1 MRSSNEKG
9 VKSMKSEQE
18 RSGHRRFLQALQHEH
33 LTCAQPD
40 CGGPMDVI
48 DLTPH
53 NGRIKAYQAQ
63 CERCKTIEHITGKEE
78 TSPPWDI
85 ASITMM
91 AEVHL
96 LHDQPT
102 CPFDDTPIT
111 FTSMPNPRRKARY
124 RLSCFYCG
132 RHTEMNWPPPEA
144 KR

>member
-1 MRSSNEKG
+1 MNPSDTS
-9 VKSMKSEQE
+9 
-18 RSGHRRFLQALQHEH
+18 SGHAVPVYRCLLFRGHI
-33 LTCAQPD
+33 T
-40 CGGPMDVI
+40 M
-48 DLTPH
+48 TPLPPL
-53 NGRIKAYQAQ
+53 
-63 CERCKTIEHITGKEE
+63 ERCHTKEQIAGKEQA
-78 TSPPWDI
+78 TLPWDV

-96 LHDQPT
+96 LHEQPN

-132 RHTEMNWPPPEA
+132 RHAELNWPPPEA

>member
-1 MRSSNEKG
+1 
-9 VKSMKSEQE
+9 
-18 RSGHRRFLQALQHEH
+18 
-33 LTCAQPD
+33 
-40 CGGPMDVI
+40 MDVV

-53 NGRIKAYQAQ
+53 LGRIKIYEAE
-63 CERCKTIEHITGKEE
+63 CKRCHTKERMTGKEQ
-78 TSPPWDI
+78 TTPPWDL

-111 FTSMPNPRRKARY
+111 FTSLPNPRRKARY

>member
-1 MRSSNEKG
+1 MDVTDLTSHNAG
-9 VKSMKSEQE
+9 VK
-18 RSGHRRFLQALQHEH
+18 
-33 LTCAQPD
+33 T
-40 CGGPMDVI
+40 
-48 DLTPH
+48 
-53 NGRIKAYQAQ
+53 YQAE
-63 CERCKTIEHITGKEE
+63 CERCHIVESITGEPG
-78 TSPPWDI
+78 TSPSWDV

-91 AEVHL
+91 AEMHL

>member
-1 MRSSNEKG
+1 
-9 VKSMKSEQE
+9 MKSEQE
-18 RSGHRRFLQALQHEH
+18 RTAHRRFVQALQHEK
-33 LTCAQPD
+33 LTCAKPG

-48 DLTPH
+48 EHTSHLA
-53 NGRIKAYQAQ
+53 RIKTYEAE
-63 CERCKTIEHITGKEE
+63 CERCHTKERITGKEQ
-78 TSPPWDI
+78 TSPPWDV
-85 ASITMM
+85 ASVTMM

-111 FTSMPNPRRKARY
+111 FTSLPNPRRKARY
-124 RLSCFYCG
+124 RLSCFYCI

>member
-1 MRSSNEKG
+1 
-9 VKSMKSEQE
+9 MKSEQE
-18 RSGHRRFLQALQHEH
+18 CEAHRRFVQALQREP
-33 LTCAQPD
+33 LSCLNPG
-40 CGGPMDVI
+40 CGGQMDVV

-53 NGRIKAYQAQ
+53 LARIKTYGAECQR
-63 CERCKTIEHITGKEE
+63 CHSKERIIGKEQ
-78 TSPPWDI
+78 TTPSWDL

-96 LHDQPT
+96 LHDQPA

>member
-1 MRSSNEKG
+1 
-9 VKSMKSEQE
+9 MKSEQE
-18 RSGHRRFLQALQHEH
+18 RIAHGRFVQALQHEH
-33 LTCAQPD
+33 LTCTKPG
-40 CGGPMDVI
+40 CGGPMRVA

-53 NGRIKAYQAQ
+53 LARIKNYEAE
-63 CERCKTIEHITGKEE
+63 CERCHTKEQIAGKEQA
-78 TSPPWDI
+78 TPPWDG

-111 FTSMPNPRRKARY
+111 FTSMPDPWRKARY

-132 RHTEMNWPPPEA
+132 RHAEMNWPPPEA

>member
-1 MRSSNEKG
+1 
-9 VKSMKSEQE
+9 MKTDQE
-18 RSGHRRFLQALQHEH
+18 REAHHRFVQALQHEH
-33 LTCAQPD
+33 LTCAKPG
-40 CGGPMDVI
+40 CGGAMDVV

-53 NGRIKAYQAQ
+53 NARIKAYEATCEQ
-63 CERCKTIEHITGKEE
+63 CHLVEKITGREE
-78 TSPPWDI
+78 QQPAWDI

-111 FTSMPNPRRKARY
+111 FISMPNPRRKARY
-124 RLSCFYCG
+124 RLTCFYCG

-144 KR
+144 KG

>member
-1 MRSSNEKG
+1 
-9 VKSMKSEQE
+9 MKSEQARE
-18 RSGHRRFLQALQHEH
+18 AHRRFVQALQHEP
-33 LTCAQPD
+33 LNCPNPG
-40 CGGPMDVI
+40 CGGQMDVV
-48 DLTPH
+48 DLSTPVA
-53 NGRIKAYQAQ
+53 RIKTYEAECQRCHAK
-63 CERCKTIEHITGKEE
+63 ERITGAEQ
-78 TSPPWDI
+78 TTPPWDV

-102 CPFDDTPIT
+102 CPYDDTPIT
-111 FTSMPNPRRKARY
+111 FTSLPNPRRKARY

>member
-1 MRSSNEKG
+1 
-9 VKSMKSEQE
+9 MKSEQD
-18 RSGHRRFLQALQHEH
+18 RQAHHRFVQALQHEH
-33 LTCAQPD
+33 LTCAKPG
-40 CGGPMDVI
+40 CGGPMHTT
-48 DLTPH
+48 DLSQPQE
-53 NGRIKAYQAQ
+53 RIKTYEAE
-63 CERCKTIEHITGKEE
+63 CERCGGKERLSGKE
-78 TSPPWDI
+78 TLTPGWDE

-91 AEVHL
+91 AEAHL

-132 RHTEMNWPPPEA
+132 RQAEMNWPPPEA

>member
-1 MRSSNEKG
+1 MS
-9 VKSMKSEQE
+9 VTDM
-18 RSGHRRFLQALQHEH
+18 
-33 LTCAQPD
+33 
-40 CGGPMDVI
+40 
-48 DLTPH
+48 TPH
-53 NGRIKAYQAQ
+53 HARVKTYEAE
-63 CERCKTIEHITGKEE
+63 CERCHHKEHIDGSEQ

-111 FTSMPNPRRKARY
+111 FISMPNPRRKARY
-124 RLSCFYCG
+124 RLLCYYCG

>member
-1 MRSSNEKG
+1 
-9 VKSMKSEQE
+9 MKSEQE
-18 RSGHRRFLQALQHEH
+18 RLAHHRFVQALQHEH
-33 LTCAQPD
+33 VTCVTPG
-40 CGGPMDVI
+40 CGEPMDVI
-48 DLTPH
+48 DLTSH
-53 NGRIKAYQAQ
+53 NARVKTYEAT
-63 CERCKTIEHITGKEE
+63 CERCHASEKITGREE
-78 TSPPWDI
+78 HAPPWDV

-91 AEVHL
+91 AEMHL
-96 LHDQPT
+96 LHDQPV

>member
-1 MRSSNEKG
+1 
-9 VKSMKSEQE
+9 MKTDQE
-18 RSGHRRFLQALQHEH
+18 RLIHRRFVQALHHEH
-33 LTCAQPD
+33 LTCLKPD
-40 CGGPMDVI
+40 CGGPMKTT

-53 NGRIKAYQAQ
+53 DARIKTYEAE
-63 CERCKTIEHITGKEE
+63 CERCHVTEKITGHEQ
-78 TSPPWDI
+78 TSPAWDV
-85 ASITMM
+85 ASITVM
-91 AEVHL
+91 AEMHL

>member
-1 MRSSNEKG
+1 
-9 VKSMKSEQE
+9 
-18 RSGHRRFLQALQHEH
+18 
-33 LTCAQPD
+33 
-40 CGGPMDVI
+40 MDVT
-48 DLTPH
+48 DHTPH
-53 NGRIKAYQAQ
+53 LARIKIYEAECKQ
-63 CERCKTIEHITGKEE
+63 CHTKEQITGKEQ
-78 TSPPWDI
+78 TTPPWDV

-96 LHDQPT
+96 LHEQPT

-132 RHTEMNWPPPEA
+132 RHAEMNWPPPEA